1 MRLLRFFIVAKEHNE
16 FRDPV
21 HTFVI
26 LTSDERKVVNS
37 RAFQRLRHIHQLALT
52 WLVYPAATHKRFE
65 HCLGVMDLAGRV
77 FDVLIRAEN
86 RRSSGRLRQIF
97 PSADPTDA
105 KHQYWRSVV
114 RMGALCHDLGHIPF
128 SHGAEDLLPKGTHH
142 ENLSV
147 EVIRSPQMQ
156 ALWSAMTPPLITDH
170 IAKIAVGVEKW
181 KGAAFSPWEELMTEI
196 VTGDPFGVDRI
207 DYLLRDSLHAGV
219 AYGRFDH
226 HRLIDSLRI
235 LWDDVQQKAV
245 VGIEAGGL
253 HAAEALQLARYFM
266 FEQLYFHRV
275 RRALDVH
282 LRAYLRTF
290 LPAGTYPNTVEG
302 HLCITDDHVLA
313 KMQDDVADES
323 APGHEA
329 ASRILQR
336 RFFRVLYDRRAED
349 LNQNLD
355 AVGLVYRAAREK
367 FGNSLVARDTNIDPE
382 KPESASPKPLRFAVE
397 RDDGVVVS
405 SIQVSQILG
414 TLPKAVFDYVF
425 VAPEILDEA
434 RTWLNANLRTI
445 LDASEAS

>member
-1 MRLLRFFIVAKEHNE
+1 VAKEHNE

-77 FDVLIRAEN
+77 FDVLTRSEN
-86 RRSSGRLRQIF
+86 RRSSERLQQIF

-128 SHGAEDLLPKGTHH
+128 SHGAEDLLPPGTHH

-147 EVIRSPQMQ
+147 EVIRSQQMQ
-156 ALWSAMTPPLITDH
+156 ELWSAMTPPLNPDH
-170 IAKIAVGVEKW
+170 VARIAVGVEKW
-181 KGAAFSPWEELMTEI
+181 NGGPFTPWEELMTEI

-235 LWDDVQQKAV
+235 LWDEDQQKAV
-245 VGIEAGGL
+245 IGIEAGGL

-282 LRAYLRTF
+282 LKAYLRTY
-290 LPAGTYPNTVEG
+290 LPGGTYPSTVAE
-302 HLCITDDHVLA
+302 HLRITDDHVLA
-313 KMQDDVADES
+313 RMQDDVTDEGS
-323 APGHEA
+323 PGHA
-329 ASRILQR
+329 LASRILQR

-355 AVGLVYRAAREK
+355 AVGLVYRAARVK
-367 FGNSLVARDTNIDPE
+367 FGETLVARDSNLDPA
-382 KPESASPKPLRFAVE
+382 KPEAVSPKPLRFAVE
-397 RDDGVVVS
+397 RDDGAVVS

-414 TLPKAVFDYVF
+414 KLPKAVFDYVF

-434 RTWLNANLRTI
+434 RKWLNANLKTI
-445 LDASEAS
+445 LTATEAS